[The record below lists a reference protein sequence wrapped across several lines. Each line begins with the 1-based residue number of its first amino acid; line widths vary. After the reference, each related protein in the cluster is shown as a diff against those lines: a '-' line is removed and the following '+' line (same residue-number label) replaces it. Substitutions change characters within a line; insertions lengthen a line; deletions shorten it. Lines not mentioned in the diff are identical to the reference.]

1 LCDLRDAI
9 GNAEPVQRPKAERL
23 EHQKIECTLQKIV
36 LRLLHYL
43 SYRQS
48 IQDRYQ
54 CSYRMS
60 IRAMPQK
67 AQKHKTEFPF
77 LPFVLFVANANLAC
91 EMTPKPQPE
100 IRTITRLVPP
110 SGNLVQG
117 QSELA
122 INPQLAQAAE
132 ELIKSS

>member
-1 LCDLRDAI
+1 MAHNEYFSRKDAKTQRKPQRRIWSFAFLASLREE
-9 GNAEPVQRPKAERL
+9 NFF
-23 EHQKIECTLQKIV
+23 C
-36 LRLLHYL
+36 
-43 SYRQS
+43 
-48 IQDRYQ
+48 
-54 CSYRMS
+54 
-60 IRAMPQK
+60 
-67 AQKHKTEFPF
+67 
-77 LPFVLFVANANLAC
+77 NLAC

-132 ELIKSS
+132 ELIKASRNHYSPAEGVGELREAVAKKIARFNNIQVDPKA